1 MRIRIPDNFSK
12 TLNTQSAYDI
22 RMLTIGLLGC
32 GNIGNIIVKNHVG
45 VDIVALFDQMPAR
58 AEELG
63 RLCHAKAFGDIEDF
77 LSEDFDLVV
86 EAASVSA
93 AQEYA
98 LSVLEH
104 GKDLVV
110 MSVGAFADD
119 DFREEITERARALGR
134 RIHIPSGAI
143 FGLDNLKIGQISGI
157 TKLLL
162 KTTKNPRSL
171 NMTCTE
177 RTLLFSGQANECI
190 KHYPKNTNVSV
201 ALELAAGRTVE
212 VELWADPDVDRN
224 VHEIV
229 IEGDFGE
236 ATITVRNLPSPDNP
250 ATSYLAA
257 LSIITL
263 LKNLSDPMR
272 IGT

>member
-1 MRIRIPDNFSK
+1 
-12 TLNTQSAYDI
+12 
-22 RMLTIGLLGC
+22 MLTIGLLGC

-45 VDIVALFDQMPAR
+45 VEIVALFDQMPAR
-58 AEELG
+58 AEALA
-63 RLCHAKAFGDIEDF
+63 RLCHATAFGNIEDF
-77 LSEDFDLVV
+77 LNEDFDLVV

-98 LSVLEH
+98 LPVLEH

-110 MSVGAFADD
+110 MSVGAFADEA
-119 DFREEITERARALGR
+119 FKSEITTRAAALGR

-162 KTTKNPRSL
+162 RTTKSPRSL
-171 NMTCTE
+171 NMSCTE

-190 KHYPKNTNVSV
+190 RHYPKNTNVSV
-201 ALELAAGRTVE
+201 ALEIAAGRPVD
-212 VELWADPDVDRN
+212 VELWADPAVDRN
-224 VHEIV
+224 VHEIF

-236 ATITVRNLPSPDNP
+236 ATIVVRNLPSPDNP

-257 LSIITL
+257 LSIVTL
-263 LKNLSDPMR
+263 LKNLSEPMR
-272 IGT
+272 VGT

>member
-1 MRIRIPDNFSK
+1 
-12 TLNTQSAYDI
+12 
-22 RMLTIGLLGC
+22 MLTIGLLGC
-32 GNIGNIIVKNHVG
+32 GNIGNIIAKNHVG
-45 VDIVALFDQMPAR
+45 VEIVALFDQMPER

-63 RLCHAKAFGDIEDF
+63 RLCGAEAFGDIEEF
-77 LSEDFDLVV
+77 LNEDFDLVV

-110 MSVGAFADD
+110 MSVGAFADE
-119 DFREEITERARALGR
+119 DFRDEIVRRAAALGR
-134 RIHIPSGAI
+134 RIYIPSGAI

-162 KTTKNPRSL
+162 RSTKSPRSL
-171 NMTCTE
+171 NMECTE
-177 RTLLFSGQANECI
+177 RTLLFSGRANECI

-201 ALELAAGRTVE
+201 ALELAAGRPVE

-236 ATITVRNLPSPDNP
+236 ATITVRNRPSPDNP
-250 ATSYLAA
+250 STSYLAA

-263 LKNLSDPMR
+263 LKNLSEPMR